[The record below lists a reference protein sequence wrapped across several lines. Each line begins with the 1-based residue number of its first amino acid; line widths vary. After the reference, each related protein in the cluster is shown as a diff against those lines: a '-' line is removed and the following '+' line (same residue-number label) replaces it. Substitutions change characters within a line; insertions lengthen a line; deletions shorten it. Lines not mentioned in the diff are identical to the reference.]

1 MDPYFI
7 YCEFILDEDMF
18 FKLRREDSSKPAE
31 ILTMYNSVLD
41 VIPGDAL
48 IDVASK
54 IEMLRI
60 YFAAKLDRLPSYQL
74 LQQLGAYYGQLKE
87 L

>member
-1 MDPYFI
+1 
-7 YCEFILDEDMF
+7 MF

-31 ILTMYNSVLD
+31 ILTMYNTLFD
-41 VIPGDAL
+41 VIPGEAL

>member
-1 MDPYFI
+1 
-7 YCEFILDEDMF
+7 MF